1 MEIRPATL
9 QDEAA
14 VCALWGQLVSCYKK
28 KVEPDVLQRSFR
40 YAIAHPEQVLVYV
53 ALVEGAMA
61 GTASLHQGHYSTWN
75 DNWYGHI
82 EDVVVDP
89 AYRRCG
95 VGEALVR
102 HIVAVAREL
111 GLSRLELNALNE
123 NIPARRL
130 YEKIGFK
137 TDSVVYELK
146 LK

>member
-1 MEIRPATL
+1 
-9 QDEAA
+9 
-14 VCALWGQLVSCYKK
+14 
-28 KVEPDVLQRSFR
+28 
-40 YAIAHPEQVLVYV
+40 
-53 ALVEGAMA
+53 MA

-102 HIVAVAREL
+102 HIVAVARAL
-111 GLSRLELNALNE
+111 GLSRLELNALND

-146 LK
+146 LS